1 MYKTRLKSGDYLD
14 YAVEYYRQN
23 LKTFLGMTL
32 FFHIPVT
39 FLIFFLLDIGNFVDN
54 MTYMMLTEDFEM
66 GLIKIMLL
74 YLGIILYSFYN
85 ATILHAVSLG
95 TIKHT
100 YEKLVN
106 GVDYTAKQSISY
118 GFKRLLWYILYLFIV
133 SFVTGFIYNIVSF
146 VVALTFLSSFMDFG
160 VIKVIIGAQVA
171 LALIVAVVYFMI
183 RLYFIPHA
191 ISIER
196 IDCFKALSLSWN
208 MTKGR
213 VKKVFWPICFG
224 VIFCAALPFVIRS
237 LNNFLIFNDPLVN
250 RILAA
255 LIMSISS
262 VLHPILYI
270 HTTQLYIYLK
280 HETGMIE
287 FMNKLGD
294 LVAGESDRIT
304 FGKDREV
311 AG

>member
-1 MYKTRLKSGDYLD
+1 MYRTRLKSGDYLD

-23 LKTFLGMTL
+23 FKTFFGMTL

-39 FLIFFLLDIGNFVDN
+39 FLSFFLLDIGNFVDN
-54 MTYMMLTEDFEM
+54 FTEMMMTDNFEM
-66 GLIKIMLL
+66 GMQQLLLL
-74 YLGIILYSFYN
+74 YLGITLYGLYN
-85 ATILHAVSLG
+85 TTIVHAVSLG

-106 GVDYTAKQSISY
+106 GVDYTAKQAISY
-118 GFKRLLWYILYLFIV
+118 GFKRLIWFVLYLIIV

-160 VIKVIIGAQVA
+160 VINVIIGAQIA

-191 ISIER
+191 IAIER
-196 IDCFKALSLSWN
+196 IDCFKALGLSWKI
-208 MTKGR
+208 TKGR
-213 VKKVFWPICFG
+213 ISKIFWPLCFG
-224 VIFCAALPFVIRS
+224 VVFCAALPFVIRT
-237 LNNFLIFNDPLVN
+237 LNNFLVFSDPLVN

-280 HETGMIE
+280 HETGMID
-287 FMNKLGD
+287 FMNKLGE

-304 FGKDREV
+304 FGRDREV